1 MCLEPLPRLRG
12 CETID
17 SGGHPLPPLQRCYEN
32 QIFFPKYEELEELE
46 SRCAEDLPR
55 HQGRLHFQAGSRGG
69 GGGHHPGSPYTSVLD
84 PVLSLHDA
92 HKTAFFWLP
101 HTCPDHCQ
109 GFFLALSI

>member
-69 GGGHHPGSPYTSVLD
+69 GGVITQGVLI
-84 PVLSLHDA
+84 LLCW
-92 HKTAFFWLP
+92 TL
-101 HTCPDHCQ
+101 
-109 GFFLALSI
+109 FFLSMMPTRQHSSGSHIPVQTIVKASS